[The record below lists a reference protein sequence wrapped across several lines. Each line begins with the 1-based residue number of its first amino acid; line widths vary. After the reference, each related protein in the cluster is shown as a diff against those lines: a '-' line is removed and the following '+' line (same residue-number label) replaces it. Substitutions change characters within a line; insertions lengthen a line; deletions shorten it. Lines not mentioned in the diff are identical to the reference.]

1 MPAAPGESVTE
12 ASPPVKVGRAVWL
25 SAATMASRVLGLLRD
40 QIFAFLIGANRYS
53 DAFVIAFRI
62 PNLLRDLFAEGAL
75 SSAFVP
81 TFADAHRNR
90 GAEAAFR
97 LANTVVA
104 LILVVVGVLTLLGL
118 YFADGVVA
126 LIAPG
131 FAPAQAQLAA
141 FLTRIMMPFLLLV
154 SLAAAVMGM
163 LNAQS
168 RFTAPALAPALFNV
182 AAILVGLGMFLAGLP
197 PERAV
202 VGWSI
207 GTLAGGALQLAA
219 QLPSLRAT
227 GFRLRLRL
235 GRADLAD
242 PGIARIF
249 RLMAAA
255 VIGLSATQ
263 VNIVVNSMFATH
275 EPAAATWL
283 QNAFRLM
290 QLPLGVFGVAI
301 ATVAGA
307 GVAQRAAA
315 RDMASVKQTIGS
327 ALRLVAFLNVP
338 SAVGLIVLARPII
351 SLLFE
356 HGRFGAADTDA
367 TAHALAFYAVGLYA
381 YSGVKVFAPAFY
393 ALDLARVAVWGSVL
407 GMISNVALNVALF
420 PVLGYRGVALGTSL
434 AAGANFGVLAWAWR
448 RRYGGLGG
456 AGVLR
461 QLGKVL
467 LAALCLAIVAW
478 AAERGLVRLLPP
490 GKTLGRQLVRAF
502 GPIAAGGLAY
512 LAAARALGVRELD
525 ELVSAVRRRRARAG

>member
-1 MPAAPGESVTE
+1 VTE

-25 SAATMASRVLGLLRD
+25 SAATMVSRVLGLVRD
-40 QIFAFLIGANRYS
+40 QVFAILIGANRFS

-90 GAEAAFR
+90 GPEAAYR
-97 LANTVVA
+97 LANTVVG
-104 LILVVVGVLTLLGL
+104 LVLVVVGALTLLGL
-118 YFADGVVA
+118 VFADQVVA
-126 LIAPG
+126 GIAPG
-131 FAPAQAQLAA
+131 FLPAQAALSAH
-141 FLTRIMMPFLLLV
+141 LTRIMMPFLLLV

-182 AAILVGLGMFLAGLP
+182 AAIVVGVGMWVAGLP

-227 GFRLRLRL
+227 GFRLSLRLR
-235 GRADLAD
+235 RADLAD
-242 PGIARIF
+242 PGVARIF
-249 RLMAAA
+249 RLMGAA

-263 VNIVVNSMFATH
+263 VNIVVNSMFASH

-315 RDMASVKQTIGS
+315 RDMDAVRQTLGS

-338 SAVGLIVLARPII
+338 SAVGLAVLSRPII

-356 HGRFGAADTDA
+356 HGRFGAADTA
-367 TAHALAFYAVGLYA
+367 STAQALACYAVGLYA
-381 YSGVKVFAPAFY
+381 YSAVKVFAPAFY

-407 GMISNVALNVALF
+407 GMISNVGLNVALW

-434 AAGANFGVLAWAWR
+434 AAGANFAVLAWAWR
-448 RRYGGLGG
+448 RRYGSLGG
-456 AGVLR
+456 AGTLR
-461 QLGKVL
+461 QLWRVL
-467 LAALCLAIVAW
+467 LASVALAAAAW
-478 AAERGLVRLLPP
+478 VVERGLAGALPP
-490 GKTLGRQLVRAF
+490 GKTLPRQLVLAF
-502 GPIAAGGLAY
+502 GPIAAGGAAY
-512 LAAARALGVRELD
+512 LAAARALGIRELD
-525 ELVSAVRRRRARAG
+525 ELVAALRRRRARA